1 MTKIKMPPPS
11 KTISVSHARRFL
23 LAHQRLWPPR
33 KLKGKDGIMAF
44 VRHVGCI
51 QFDPINIVGR
61 NPDLVLQS
69 RVFGYRPDMLEQL
82 LYKDRQLVDGWDKAA
97 SIYPTTDWPYFA
109 RHRALMRE
117 QHGDPTKPAMKIAPD
132 VLDAIRQRGPLSSID
147 FRRKDMV
154 DWSWGQPTRLTR
166 ASLETLYAM
175 GVLLVQHRVGSRRI
189 FDLAENLLP
198 PEILAAPEPN
208 CTTEAFQDW
217 QVLRRVGGL
226 GLASPGA
233 SGYWWPM
240 LGVKGETRRGVLRRL
255 VEQGELTV
263 VGIEG
268 LPKNSFILRTL
279 DLPTLEKVQRGRRPK
294 VQAAWIGPLDNLTWD
309 RGLLLRLFNFEYAWE
324 VYKPVAKR
332 KFGYYVL
339 PVLHGDRFIAR
350 VEPIF
355 DRENRTL
362 ILQNWW
368 WEEDVQVNDPMTK
381 ALATCLS
388 AFMQYLGAEKVQ
400 LGEKMGEQKDMRW
413 AWNPNLV

>member
-1 MTKIKMPPPS
+1 
-11 KTISVSHARRFL
+11 
-23 LAHQRLWPPR
+23 
-33 KLKGKDGIMAF
+33 
-44 VRHVGCI
+44 
-51 QFDPINIVGR
+51 
-61 NPDLVLQS
+61 
-69 RVFGYRPDMLEQL
+69 
-82 LYKDRQLVDGWDKAA
+82 
-97 SIYPTTDWPYFA
+97 
-109 RHRALMRE
+109 
-117 QHGDPTKPAMKIAPD
+117 
-132 VLDAIRQRGPLSSID
+132 
-147 FRRKDMV
+147 
-154 DWSWGQPTRLTR
+154 
-166 ASLETLYAM
+166 
-175 GVLLVQHRVGSRRI
+175 
-189 FDLAENLLP
+189 
-198 PEILAAPEPN
+198 
-208 CTTEAFQDW
+208 
-217 QVLRRVGGL
+217 
-226 GLASPGA
+226 
-233 SGYWWPM
+233 
-240 LGVKGETRRGVLRRL
+240 